1 MAGLSDWLC
10 IWRSCRRRGPER
22 MQRVAVADAVLVARV
37 LTRLPERLRPW
48 ALFRMVREAEA
59 AADRMRR
66 SGAMHP
72 IWGDG
77 SLMAVAMRR
86 PRDPEPL
93 LDDRVFLGCLQLV
106 LAVLDQ
112 PRAQDRQRGRAGS

>member
-1 MAGLSDWLC
+1 MAGLSDWRF
-10 IWRSCRRRGPER
+10 IWRSCRCRGPER

-37 LTRLPERLRPW
+37 LARVPGRLRPW

-59 AADRMRR
+59 ACEHMRR

-72 IWGDG
+72 MWGDG

-86 PRDPEPL
+86 PRDAEPL
-93 LDDRVFLGCLQLV
+93 LDDWVFLGCLQLV

-112 PRAQDRQRGRAGS
+112 PRAQGRRKGMAGS